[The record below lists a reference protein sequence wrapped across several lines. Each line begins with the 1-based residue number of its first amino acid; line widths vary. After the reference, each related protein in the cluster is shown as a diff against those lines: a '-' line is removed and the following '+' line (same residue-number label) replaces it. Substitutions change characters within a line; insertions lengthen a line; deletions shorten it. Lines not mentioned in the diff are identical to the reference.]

1 MRNSEIL
8 ARRNEAIPAGLVSH
22 APIFVD
28 RADNDELWD
37 VEGRRYIDF
46 AAGIAVVNT
55 GHRHPRV
62 IARVEEQLRRFTH
75 TSIQVCQYESYV
87 AVAERLNALTPT
99 RKPSKTVL
107 FSTGAEAVENA
118 VKIARIATGRTAIV
132 SFAGAFHGRT
142 LTALALTGKV
152 APYKL
157 RLGALGNDIHHV
169 PFPMKLHG
177 IDEAQSM
184 AALQSLLRT
193 TIAPDQL
200 AAIVVE
206 PVQGEGGFYPAPA
219 SLLRHLRTVCNETGA
234 LLIVDEIQ
242 TGFGRTGRMFALEA
256 SGVQADLL
264 TMAKGLAGGF
274 PLSAVTGAAEVMD
287 KVPGGGFG
295 GTYAGSPIACAAA
308 LGVLDAIEEENLAAR
323 ANEIGDRIV
332 ASLGPLL
339 QSNAGS
345 VIGEVR
351 RIGAMVAIEFVADRD
366 SNTPN
371 PAMAQAAVR
380 HALHAG
386 LVVITCGLFGNVV
399 RILTPLTIRFDI
411 LEEGS
416 KILEKSILSALSE
429 RQ

>member
-1 MRNSEIL
+1 MRNSDIL
-8 ARRNEAIPAGLVSH
+8 ARRSQAIPAGLVSH

-37 VEGRRYIDF
+37 VDGRRYIDF

-87 AVAERLNALTPT
+87 TVAERLNALTPT

-107 FSTGAEAVENA
+107 FSTGAEAIENA

-142 LTALALTGKV
+142 LMALALTGKV
-152 APYKL
+152 TPYKL
-157 RLGALGNDIHHV
+157 RLGTLSSDVHHL
-169 PFPMKLHG
+169 PFPMELHG
-177 IDEAQSM
+177 ISDEQSI
-184 AALQSLLRT
+184 AALDSLLRT

-206 PVQGEGGFYPAPA
+206 PVQGEGGFYPASA
-219 SLLRHLRTVCNETGA
+219 TLLKHLRKLCDQTGA
-234 LLIVDEIQ
+234 LLVVDEIQ
-242 TGFGRTGRMFALEA
+242 TGFARTGRMFALEA
-256 SGVQADLL
+256 SGVQADLM

-274 PLSAVTGAAEVMD
+274 PLSAVTGPADVMD
-287 KVPGGGFG
+287 KVPAGRFG

-308 LGVLDAIEEENLAAR
+308 LGVLDTIEEENLTER
-323 ANEIGDRIV
+323 ANEIGDRIL
-332 ASLGPLL
+332 ALLDPLVR
-339 QSNAGS
+339 SNAGS
-345 VIGEVR
+345 VIGEIR
-351 RIGAMVAIEFVADRD
+351 RIGAMVAIEFVTDRD
-366 SNTPN
+366 SNAPN
-371 PAMAQAAVR
+371 AAMAQAVVK
-380 HALHAG
+380 HALKAG

-399 RILTPLTIRFDI
+399 RILTPLTIRFDV
-411 LEEGS
+411 LEEGVR
-416 KILEKSILSALSE
+416 ILEKSILGALSD
-429 RQ
+429 RD